1 MSSYIE
7 RQLMQYCLEPELS
20 GRRMIWIA
28 GPRQAG
34 KTFLA
39 KAHLHQ
45 HGSERLYYNWDD
57 PAVRRQYLQDPAWFE
72 SAARQLP
79 VERPWIVFDEIHKRP
94 RWRDILKG
102 AYDRFQD
109 DFRFMVTGSAR
120 LELFRNG
127 GDSLA
132 GRYSLFHLAPLNLRE
147 IAGRVHSPFLS
158 DPSLTPN
165 AMHGLLDGGAVHAA
179 DYLALRDFPPFP
191 EPFLLQSRRGSEK
204 WRRDYL
210 ELITREDLRDLSR
223 VREVERV
230 QQLVWL
236 LPERVGSPLSM
247 PDLGRLIEAAH
258 TTIKSWLEELRK
270 LYTVFP
276 VLPWSRRIGRA
287 LRRERK
293 WYLTDHSL
301 LQDPGQRF
309 ENLVACH
316 LSRAVTAWS
325 DMGLG
330 NHQVFYLRTLDKA
343 EIDFVL
349 TFNNRPWLCVE
360 CKPSDTKPARPLL
373 RRKNILDV
381 PTLGIQVVE
390 QTGIFSRP
398 EPDLWIVS
406 ADRFLPLLP

>member
-1 MSSYIE
+1 MGSYIE
-7 RQLMQYCLEPELS
+7 RQLMSYCLDPELS

-39 KAHLHQ
+39 KEHLRHQ
-45 HGSERLYYNWDD
+45 GCERLYYNWDD
-57 PAVRRQYLQDPAWFE
+57 PVIRRQYLRDPVWFE
-72 SAARQLP
+72 SSARQLT

-102 AYDRFQD
+102 AYDRFGD

-120 LELFRNG
+120 LELFRKG

-147 IAGRVHSPFLS
+147 ISGRVHSPLLA
-158 DPSLTPN
+158 DPAIAAKAL
-165 AMHGLLDGGAVHAA
+165 HGLLQGSAVQAA
-179 DYLALRDFPPFP
+179 EYLALRDFPPFP
-191 EPFLLQSRRGSEK
+191 EPFLLQSRRGAEK
-204 WRRDYL
+204 WRQDYL
-210 ELITREDLRDLSR
+210 ELITREDLRDLTR

-230 QQLVWL
+230 QQLIWL

-247 PDLGRLIEAAH
+247 PDLGRLVEAAH

-270 LYTVFP
+270 LYVVFP
-276 VLPWSRRIGRA
+276 LLPWSRRIGRA

-293 WYLTDHSL
+293 WYLIDHSL
-301 LQDPGQRF
+301 LQDPGPRF

-316 LSRAVTAWS
+316 LNRAATAWS

-330 NHQVFYLRTLDKA
+330 NHQVFYLRTIDRT

-349 TFNNRPWLCVE
+349 TWNRRPWLCVE
-360 CKPSDTKPARPLL
+360 CKQSDAAPASALI
-373 RRKNILDV
+373 RRKAILGT
-381 PTLGIQVVE
+381 PTLGIHVVE
-390 QTGIFSRP
+390 QSGVFSRP
-398 EPDLWIVS
+398 ESDLWVVS

>member
-1 MSSYIE
+1 MTSYIE
-7 RQLMQYCLEPELS
+7 RQLMQYCLDPELS
-20 GRRMIWIA
+20 GARMVWIA

-39 KAHLHQ
+39 KEHLH
-45 HGSERLYYNWDD
+45 RRRCDPLYYNWDD
-57 PAVRRQYLQDPAWFE
+57 PTVRRKYLQDPIWFE
-72 SAARQLP
+72 SAARQVSTEP
-79 VERPWIVFDEIHKRP
+79 RWIVFDEIHKRP

-102 AYDRFQD
+102 IYDRFRD

-120 LELFRNG
+120 LELFRKG

-132 GRYSLFHLAPLNLRE
+132 GRYSLFHLGPLNLRE
-147 IAGRVHSPFLS
+147 VSGRVHGALLA
-158 DPSLTPN
+158 DPAIT
-165 AMHGLLDGGAVHAA
+165 AKEMHGFLEGEAA
-179 DYLALRDFPPFP
+179 SANDYIALRDFPPFP

-210 ELITREDLRDLSR
+210 ELILREDLRDLSR
-223 VREVERV
+223 IQEVERV

-258 TTIKSWLEELRK
+258 TTVKSWLEELRK
-270 LYTVFP
+270 LYIAFP
-276 VLPWSRRIGRA
+276 LLPWTRRISRA

-293 WYLTDHSL
+293 WYLIDHSI
-301 LQDPGQRF
+301 LQDPGLRF

-316 LSRAVTAWS
+316 LSRAAAAWS

-330 NHQVFYLRTLDKA
+330 NHQVFYLRTLDKT

-349 TFNNRPWLCVE
+349 TCNHKPWLCVE
-360 CKPSDTKPARPLL
+360 CKQSDSMPSRSLL
-373 RRKNILDV
+373 RRKAILGM
-381 PTLGIQVVE
+381 PSLGIQVVE
-390 QTGIFSRP
+390 RTGVFSRP
-398 EPDLWIVS
+398 EDDLWVVS